1 MSENPCIHPGV
12 HAAAAPKRPAI
23 IMGESGE
30 IISFSELEARSR
42 RLSQLFRSH
51 GLKAGDAIAILMENR
66 SDYLIITWAAQ
77 RSGLYFTPVN
87 WHLKIEEA
95 AYVIEDC
102 GAKLLIASHTLGE
115 LSEEVSRKVSTDIIR
130 YSVGGPLSGYQSLEG
145 ASASMTDDPIKDES
159 EGMVMFYSSGTTG
172 YPKGIKRKLAGNPYG
187 TPGVL
192 EGLMQMAYG
201 FTNNSVYLCPGPLY
215 HAAPLAYSMA
225 TQRLG
230 GTVVVMEKFKPE
242 SVLQL
247 IEQHKITHA
256 QFVPTHFIRMLHL
269 DKATRA
275 RYDLSSLQAA
285 IHAAAPC
292 PIEVKEQ
299 MIKWWGPKIFEYYA
313 GSEGNGFCIAPPNEW
328 LTHKGTV
335 GRSILGPVH
344 IVGDNGEELPPL
356 QEGLIYFEG
365 TEAFEYHNAPEK
377 TAEAYHEKGW
387 STLGDIGYLDEDG
400 YLYLTDRKSHMIIS
414 GGVNIY
420 PQEVEN
426 ALALHEAIAD
436 VAVIGVPN
444 PDFGEEVKAIVELR
458 AGKQASDNLIDDII
472 QSCRAKLAHY
482 KCPKSVDFIDEL
494 PRLPNGKLLKRELR
508 KSYWDN

>member
-1 MSENPCIHPGV
+1 MTTLCLHPGL
-12 HAAAAPKRPAI
+12 HAAANPGRPAI
-23 IMGESGE
+23 IMGQSGE
-30 IISFSELEARSR
+30 IISFAELEEKSKK
-42 RLSQLFRSH
+42 LSQLFRSH
-51 GLKAGDAIAILMENR
+51 GLKAGDAIALLMDNR
-66 SDYLIITWAAQ
+66 AEYLIITWAAQ
-77 RSGLYFTPVN
+77 RAGLYFTPVN

-95 AYVIEDC
+95 AYVVEDC
-102 GAKLLIASHTLGE
+102 EAKLLIASNAIADLAE
-115 LSEEVSRKVSTDIIR
+115 QVSDRISSDILR
-130 YSVGGPLSGYQSLEG
+130 YSIGGPIKGYNALET
-145 ASASMTDDPIKDES
+145 AISEMPSDAIADES

-201 FTNNSVYLCPGPLY
+201 FGPDAIYLCPGPLY

-230 GTVVVMEKFKPE
+230 GTVVVMEKFNPE
-242 SVLQL
+242 AVLKL
-247 IEQHKITHA
+247 IEQHSISHA

-269 DKATRA
+269 DEAARA
-275 RYDLSSLQAA
+275 KYDVSSLKAA

-299 MIKWWGPKIFEYYA
+299 MLDWWGPKIFEYYA
-313 GSEGNGFCIAPPNEW
+313 GSEGNGFCIASPKDW
-328 LTHKGTV
+328 LEHKGTV
-335 GRSILGPVH
+335 GKSMLGPVH
-344 IVGDNGEELPPL
+344 IVGPDGEELATGE
-356 QEGLIYFEG
+356 EGLIFFEG
-365 TEAFEYHNAPEK
+365 TEPFEYHNAPEK
-377 TAEAYHEKGW
+377 TKEAFHPKGW

-400 YLYLTDRKSHMIIS
+400 FLYLTDRKSHMIIS

-426 ALALHEAIAD
+426 ALALHDAIAD

-444 PDFGEEVKAIVELR
+444 DEFGEEVKAVVELR
-458 AGKQASDNLIDDII
+458 NEQSGSDQLAQDII
-472 QSCRAKLAHY
+472 AFSRSKVAHY
-482 KCPKSVDFIDEL
+482 KCPKTVDFVDDL

-508 KSYWDN
+508 QRYWT

>member
-1 MSENPCIHPGV
+1 MNEMPSLHPGV
-12 HAAAAPKRPAI
+12 HAVANPDRPAI
-23 IMGESGE
+23 IMGGSGQV
-30 IISFSELEARSR
+30 ISFAELEEQSR
-42 RLSQLFRSH
+42 RLSQLFRAR
-51 GLKAGDAIAILMENR
+51 GLKAGDSIALLMDNR
-66 SDYLIITWAAQ
+66 AEYLVITWAAQ

-102 GAKLLIASHTLGE
+102 GAKLLIASHAIADLAQD
-115 LSEEVSRKVSTDIIR
+115 VSGHISKDIKR
-130 YSVGGPLSGYQSLEG
+130 YSVGGAIEGYDALED
-145 ASASMTDDPIKDES
+145 AVATMPAEPIADES

-201 FTNNSVYLCPGPLY
+201 FSPGSVYLCPGPLY

-230 GTVVVMEKFKPE
+230 GTVVVMEKFDAEK
-242 SVLQL
+242 VLQL
-247 IEQHKITHA
+247 IEQHHITHA

-269 DKATRA
+269 DEATRA
-275 RYDLSSLQAA
+275 KYDLSSLQAA

-292 PIEVKEQ
+292 PVEVKEQ
-299 MIKWWGPKIFEYYA
+299 MMAWWGPKIFEYYA
-313 GSEGNGFCIAPPNEW
+313 GSEGNGFCIAGPKDW
-328 LTHKGTV
+328 LEHKGTV
-335 GRSILGPVH
+335 GRSMLGPVH
-344 IVGDNGEELPPL
+344 IVGPEGEELGVGE
-356 QEGLIYFEG
+356 EGLIYFEG
-365 TEAFEYHNAPEK
+365 TEPFEYHNAPEK
-377 TAEAYHEKGW
+377 TKEAFHPKGW

-400 YLYLTDRKSHMIIS
+400 FLYLTDRKSHMIIS

-426 ALALHEAIAD
+426 ALALHSAIAD

-444 PDFGEEVKAIVELR
+444 DDFGEEVKAVVELR
-458 AGKQASDNLIDDII
+458 EGQTPSDALANDII
-472 QSCRAKLAHY
+472 HFSRSKVAHY
-482 KCPKSVDFIDEL
+482 KCPKSVDFVDAL
-494 PRLPNGKLLKRELR
+494 PRLPNGKLLKRDLR
-508 KSYWDN
+508 KNYWP